1 MSGHPVAAAGP
12 AGFAERVA
20 RAALAAVPVVFALGT
35 VAMILSPEVFAESE
49 GTSGGTPW
57 AGALAGLAM
66 FLAVT
71 AVPLALFAWALHARR
86 RGGLVATAI
95 AAPLLA
101 VQTGVLPLV
110 GALVGGWDGLSP
122 LAVLVGAGC
131 AVVYGFV
138 LAAVVRELT
147 GTNPGG

>member
-1 MSGHPVAAAGP
+1 M
-12 AGFAERVA
+12 
-20 RAALAAVPVVFALGT
+20 
-35 VAMILSPEVFAESE
+35 
-49 GTSGGTPW
+49 
-57 AGALAGLAM
+57 
-66 FLAVT
+66 
-71 AVPLALFAWALHARR
+71 
-86 RGGLVATAI
+86 ATAI